1 MRQIEVTSKT
11 ENIGGSAVFTV
22 ANHLCTVKFRCPKED
37 VGTCHFDW
45 IDVDKA
51 GKVSKHHGINVE
63 KCTDVLVGEEY
74 KEAKAE
80 NIDKTLKAEFPV
92 YEIKDDDKSLYDA
105 KSWMAVRK
113 PSTEELRVEM
123 EMILNPFE
131 KVNKKNRA
139 FLSINLPE
147 GITMI
152 FNDADS
158 TDECNDPSELK
169 LSKDKYKVTLCI
181 AAGVSEESEIE
192 VYNSGNKNRVGA
204 LGVFAFEELQYN
216 VVVIPLVDK
225 AVMNINKKLET
236 LRNQVKIGKLNEET
250 AKYFIN
256 LGIRLYFILSEQ
268 SEFLTYDSKL
278 DRYDK
283 CIDKDGRIKPDKEV
297 VSETDFTLLKFF
309 TSVIGEADNV
319 KQIETIFQNHKGS
332 QLLLTDRECTDK
344 VIEKSSSS
352 NQLSFSSGGTVT
364 HTTEGYAG
372 VEKTIFTL
380 FKGQYNDSET
390 CAHELG
396 HNLGCYHTFRDAT
409 LSTKDIYSEKYIQ
422 KFKGQYIQSET
433 MDSMKKE
440 KFESYLNKDYKM
452 SLDYDKEGFNAYYNL
467 EEDEQYRIAAKYY
480 DETGQQDKETE
491 IRVNQRRG
499 DEKVIYAQFET
510 KNIMDY
516 SNNKK
521 YFFKWQWLMLRTWAK
536 KHIGGNSL

>member
-51 GKVSKHHGINVE
+51 GKVSKHHGININQ
-63 KCTDVLVGEEY
+63 CTHVLVGEEY

-181 AAGVSEESEIE
+181 AVGVSEESEIE

-225 AVMNINKKLET
+225 AASDMNKKLT
-236 LRNQVKIGKLNEET
+236 SIRKQVRINTLNEEVGRFFT
-250 AKYFIN
+250 N
-256 LGIRLYFILSEQ
+256 LGINLHFMLSEDT
-268 SEFLTYDSKL
+268 EYLTYDSTISK
-278 DRYDK
+278 YK
-283 CIDKDGRIKPDKEV
+283 QCIDEQGRIKPDNENPD
-297 VSETDFTLLKFF
+297 DFTAKNFF
-309 TSVIGEADNV
+309 EFVTKDAEN
-319 KQIETIFQNHKGS
+319 IEKTKAISKKHKGS
-332 QLLLTDRECTDK
+332 QLWLTDKESTDK
-344 VIEKSSSS
+344 IIVKSS
-352 NQLSFSSGGTVT
+352 NQNQISFSSGGTVT
-364 HTTEGYAG
+364 HTTEGYA
-372 VEKTIFTL
+372 ELENTIFTL
-380 FKGQYNDSET
+380 FKGQYNDFET

-396 HNLGCYHTFRDAT
+396 HNLGCYHTF
-409 LSTKDIYSEKYIQ
+409 KDRSYFNKNIHSEKYIQ
-422 KFKGQYIQSET
+422 EFKGQYIQSET
-433 MDSMKKE
+433 VDSTKKE
-440 KFESYLNKDYKM
+440 KFESYLNIEYKM

>member
-51 GKVSKHHGINVE
+51 GKVSKHHGININQ
-63 KCTDVLVGEEY
+63 CTHVLVGEEY

-256 LGIRLYFILSEQ
+256 LGIRLHFILSEQ

-278 DRYDK
+278 DPYDK

-297 VSETDFTLLKFF
+297 VSEKDFTLLKFF

-319 KQIETIFQNHKGS
+319 KQIETISQNHKGS

-396 HNLGCYHTFRDAT
+396 HNLGCYHTF
-409 LSTKDIYSEKYIQ
+409 KDGSYFNKNIHSEKYIQ
-422 KFKGQYIQSET
+422 EFKGQYIQSET
-433 MDSMKKE
+433 VDSTKKE
-440 KFESYLNKDYKM
+440 KFEFYLNIEYKM
-452 SLDYDKEGFNAYYNL
+452 SLDYDKEEFNAYYNL
-467 EEDEQYRIAAKYY
+467 EEDEQYRIAALYY
-480 DETGQQDKETE
+480 DQTGQQDKETE

-499 DEKVIYAQFET
+499 NEKVIYAQFET

-516 SNNKK
+516 SNNKE
-521 YFFKWQWLMLRTWAK
+521 YFFKWQWLMMRTWAK
-536 KHIGGNSL
+536 KRIGGNSL